1 MVSGT
6 KRNLRDGFFRLTEG
20 PFDST
25 SASFVDFV
33 QDDLWLADRTLYLP
47 RLANRPIAKLFT
59 RPRGFGK
66 TLLVDTL
73 AEYLDVKN
81 ENRFDELFG
90 RFAVERMTPEERV
103 GAGEYFVLRLDYS
116 SKGEEWKD
124 AVLRAAR
131 SFALKYPRLEL
142 TIADNAAPYRVL
154 NDITMAVRRDAQ
166 KRGRRRD
173 DAKLAILID
182 EYDTPLTKNLG
193 ASEEH
198 LVQESGAFS
207 ESLDEVKSF
216 YMTLKSI
223 LSQNNFR
230 VYITGVLSLK
240 LSRFYPQDIS
250 MCVTYDTLCGL
261 EEDEVREGL
270 RLALLTRKF
279 GDGAKTYRA
288 ALRLRA
294 ADDASE
300 SSLDDGN
307 DDDQPVQGPA
317 DVSQLLVSKSAV
329 DRHVNVMKD
338 LYDGYQFPY
347 DYRTRKVYNPTM
359 VAAYLAALTKK
370 GFVEESELRQA
381 KIEVPETAA
390 KFLVSR
396 ARGRDLMVQLAAD
409 VPGELPNVRDLDQ
422 LTPEQLL
429 GGNTHCSETVMQML
443 FLELGA
449 ATFYLPDSGDREE
462 VKLRRPNNDVRR
474 AIVEELLHRA
484 SADQQ
489 SRLRGIMNKLM
500 NDEDLSAEALLTSVR
515 EFVNAA
521 LNLEAIGTPVRN
533 LDWEYGLDLE
543 AEFHWRLMTVALMS
557 AELAQVRN
565 VRIEAKTKKA
575 TTGAIGYYDIIL
587 GRLALELKVV
597 DEPVRKTQTAV
608 KLAETLASKLND
620 AGVADVCGLPDDVL
634 LNGHASYDR
643 GLQSAHNQRRDY
655 DAADLG
661 VRHKFAVLQILPN
674 RALAFAPSDAIV
686 QNGDD
691 LDEDVQVGTR

>member
-1 MVSGT
+1 MA
-6 KRNLRDGFFRLTEG
+6 RCE
-20 PFDST
+20 P
-25 SASFVDFV
+25 SFH
-33 QDDLWLADRTLYLP
+33 
-47 RLANRPIAKLFT
+47 PISSFQ
-59 RPRGFGK
+59 P
-66 TLLVDTL
+66 
-73 AEYLDVKN
+73 DV
-81 ENRFDELFG
+81 
-90 RFAVERMTPEERV
+90 VP
-103 GAGEYFVLRLDYS
+103 
-116 SKGEEWKD
+116 
-124 AVLRAAR
+124 
-131 SFALKYPRLEL
+131 P
-142 TIADNAAPYRVL
+142 
-154 NDITMAVRRDAQ
+154 Q
-166 KRGRRRD
+166 
-173 DAKLAILID
+173 LAILID
-182 EYDTPLTKNLG
+182 EYDTPFNKNLD
-193 ASEEH
+193 ASEDD
-198 LVQESGAFS
+198 LMRKGGAFY
-207 ESLDEVKSF
+207 ESLEEVKSF
-216 YMTLKSI
+216 YSTLKSI
-223 LSQNNFR
+223 LSQNPYFR
-230 VYITGVLSLK
+230 VYITGVASLTLSGLT
-240 LSRFYPQDIS
+240 SGFNIDEDIS
-250 MCVTYDTLCGL
+250 MRVTYDTLCGL

-279 GDGAKTYRA
+279 GDGKTNRA
-288 ALRLRA
+288 ALRRRA
-294 ADDASE
+294 ADAACE
-300 SSLDDGN
+300 SN
-307 DDDQPVQGPA
+307 DDDDDDDDDGQTAQD
-317 DVSQLLVSKSAV
+317 DVSQLVISKSEV
-329 DRHVNVMKD
+329 EDHVNLMEEM
-338 LYDGYQFPY
+338 YNGYRFSNSST
-347 DYRTRKVYNPTM
+347 TRVYNPTM
-359 VAAYLAALTKK
+359 VAAYLAALTEK

-533 LDWEYGLDLE
+533 LDWEYGLDVE

-557 AELAQVRN
+557 VELAQVRN

-620 AGVADVCGLPDDVL
+620 AGVADVYDLPDDVL
-634 LNGHASYDR
+634 VNGHASYDR